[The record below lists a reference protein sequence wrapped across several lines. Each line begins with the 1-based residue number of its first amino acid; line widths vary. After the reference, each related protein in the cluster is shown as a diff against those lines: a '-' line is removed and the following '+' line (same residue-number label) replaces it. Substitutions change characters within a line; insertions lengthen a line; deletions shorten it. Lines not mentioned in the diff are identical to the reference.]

1 LIGYIVLKYRITM
14 KTYRTQTLIA
24 LTLLFTGFTAL
35 TAQDPVL
42 IKNKSNIAISGTSS
56 LHEWHENAADF
67 NVDMELSGEGALL
80 PVIDRVVF
88 TCKTASVKSDNS
100 IMTNKTREALQA
112 DKHPEISFTSDKQ
125 SSLAIHKGGFSST
138 VTGDLVING
147 VKRNVSIPVEG
158 SLTGN
163 NMIVKGSASLKMSDY
178 DIRPPT
184 AIMGTLKTGDEV
196 TVSFDLN
203 FEVPAGN
210 KIFSAI
216 NK

>member
-1 LIGYIVLKYRITM
+1 M
-14 KTYRTQTLIA
+14 KTYRTHTVLALI
-24 LTLLFTGFTAL
+24 LLFTGCTAS

-42 IKNKSNIAISGTSS
+42 IKNQSSITINGTSS

-67 NVDMELSGEGALL
+67 NIAMKLSGEGALL

-125 SSLAIHKGGFSST
+125 SSLAFHKGSFSST
-138 VTGDLVING
+138 ITGDLVING
-147 VKRNVSIPVEG
+147 IKRNVSIPVEG

-163 NMIVKGSASLKMSDY
+163 NLNVKGSASLKMSDY

-196 TVSFDLN
+196 TVYFDLK

-210 KIFSAI
+210 KILSLI
-216 NK
+216 N